1 MTHELL
7 HGDERCVFADAGYTG
22 VDKRPENESKDLDGY
37 VASKWGLVKK
47 MR

>member
-22 VDKRPENESKDLDGY
+22 VDKRPENEGNDLDWY
-37 VASKWGLVKK
+37 VASGRGQVK
-47 MR
+47 